1 MELRPSEYW
10 AIEKVKFSKH
20 CRAIQHLW
28 EEGKS
33 SPVGLPQ
40 PQSHQ
45 PGGRGTV
52 CAVRLRVSR
61 QAFVSSEQFRPTGW
75 WYCGGRL
82 GRGALG

>member
-33 SPVGLPQ
+33 SPVGLPPARVASQ
-40 PQSHQ
+40 GGEEQSVQ
-45 PGGRGTV
+45 LGSESLGRHLLVPSSLGRLVGGTV
-52 CAVRLRVSR
+52 
-61 QAFVSSEQFRPTGW
+61 
-75 WYCGGRL
+75 GG
-82 GRGALG
+82 G